1 MGKEIIYSESA
12 RRRLLEGVN
21 AVADAVKVT
30 LGPKGRNAVIGYGNK
45 SPIVIND
52 GVSIAKE
59 IELDDE
65 VASVGAQLIKDVSSK
80 TNDIAGDG
88 TSTSSVLAQAI
99 IKEGIKVISAG
110 YNPMEIR
117 KGINLAVSEVKEH
130 LATMSKNVSTDSEIA
145 QVASISAGN
154 DEEIGNYILQAMN
167 RVGTEGVISVG
178 ESSTEKTE
186 LKVVEGMQF
195 DRGYMSP
202 YFITNPEKGDIEF
215 DDAYLLLIGG
225 SIKSAK
231 PLIPVLEKFA
241 QSKAPLVIIC
251 DNMEGDAL
259 STLAVN
265 ARQRIIR
272 AAAVYAPDYGEQRAA
287 MMGDIAD
294 LTNGVYIDESS
305 GINVENVDIEEHLGK
320 VKRIVISKDSTTII
334 TTDEKNPR
342 LSEKIHFLK
351 NILQMHGYKNE
362 HEKKRYQ
369 ERLARL
375 DKGIAIINVGAN
387 SDIELK
393 ERKLRIEDALN
404 ATQAAVQEGIIPGG
418 GTALLRIVD
427 KMRQKKFESED
438 VKVGY
443 NIIVKALETPLIQIA
458 NNAGVKG
465 DVIADK
471 VKRFNKDTKG
481 YDAQK
486 NEFVD
491 MFEAGIVDPTK
502 VTRSALENAASI
514 SASLLTTEVAIVP
527 KKEQDSTLRLPGM
540 I

>member
-1 MGKEIIYSESA
+1 
-12 RRRLLEGVN
+12 
-21 AVADAVKVT
+21 
-30 LGPKGRNAVIGYGNK
+30 
-45 SPIVIND
+45 
-52 GVSIAKE
+52 
-59 IELDDE
+59 
-65 VASVGAQLIKDVSSK
+65 
-80 TNDIAGDG
+80 
-88 TSTSSVLAQAI
+88 
-99 IKEGIKVISAG
+99 
-110 YNPMEIR
+110 
-117 KGINLAVSEVKEH
+117 
-130 LATMSKNVSTDSEIA
+130 
-145 QVASISAGN
+145 
-154 DEEIGNYILQAMN
+154 
-167 RVGTEGVISVG
+167 
-178 ESSTEKTE
+178 
-186 LKVVEGMQF
+186 
-195 DRGYMSP
+195 
-202 YFITNPEKGDIEF
+202 
-215 DDAYLLLIGG
+215 
-225 SIKSAK
+225 
-231 PLIPVLEKFA
+231 
-241 QSKAPLVIIC
+241 
-251 DNMEGDAL
+251 
-259 STLAVN
+259 
-265 ARQRIIR
+265 
-272 AAAVYAPDYGEQRAA
+272 
-287 MMGDIAD
+287 
-294 LTNGVYIDESS
+294 
-305 GINVENVDIEEHLGK
+305 
-320 VKRIVISKDSTTII
+320 
-334 TTDEKNPR
+334 
-342 LSEKIHFLK
+342 
-351 NILQMHGYKNE
+351 MHGYKNE